1 MPPNGLC
8 EVHPADAQYPEP
20 MAGENADGSAPKLR
34 LDELLTQLVDR
45 AQEALQTEDRLRALL
60 MANRSIVGDL
70 DLPVVLQRIVEAATE
85 LVGAQYGAV
94 GVIAPDASGLEEF
107 VYIGM
112 DEDAV
117 QRIGHLPEGKG
128 LLGALI
134 DDPYPIRLDHM
145 RDDVRSVGFP
155 EGHPPMESF
164 LGVPVR
170 VRDEVFGNL
179 YLSNA
184 AAGHFSEDDE
194 AVMLSLAATAGVAI
208 ENARLFEQSRR
219 RQEWLQ
225 ASAEVTRHA
234 LVVTEEK
241 ALETVVEMMRRLADA
256 DTVVAVASENHG
268 AQLEVIA
275 AVGNDA
281 NRLLEGSIPR
291 VAEARDQ
298 VLTTGK
304 GALVTDVETQPDD
317 GTYSPHLLQNGSAM
331 LLPLVGVPGV
341 RGVLVAARLQGRR
354 PFTDQDLEMA
364 ETFATHTS
372 LALELAGARRD
383 QQRMLLLEDRTR
395 IARDLHDHVIQL
407 LFAAG
412 MTVQGVSSGMT
423 DRPQAELLERVVDNL
438 DDAVKQIRTSI
449 FQLRAHDAR
458 GASLRAA
465 VLNLVADVAPA
476 LGFEPM
482 VRFEGP
488 VDAVSDDELAED
500 VLAVVREALTNTA
513 KHARAGSAA
522 VAIQANASRL
532 EVSVND
538 DGVGLT
544 GTRRSGLHNLRD
556 RAIQRGGQLS
566 IDEPP
571 TPHGTT
577 ILWSVPLG

>member
-1 MPPNGLC
+1 
-8 EVHPADAQYPEP
+8 
-20 MAGENADGSAPKLR
+20 MAGDNADGGAPRLR

-45 AQEALQTEDRLRALL
+45 AQEALQTQERLRALL
-60 MANRSIVGDL
+60 LANQSIVGDL
-70 DLPVVLQRIVEAATE
+70 DLSVVLRRIVQAATE
-85 LVGAQYGAV
+85 LVGAQYGAL

-112 DEDAV
+112 AADAV
-117 QRIGHLPEGKG
+117 ERIGHLPEGKG

-145 RDDVRSVGFP
+145 RDDVRSAGFP

-184 AAGHFSEDDE
+184 ATGHFTEDDE
-194 AVMLSLAATAGVAI
+194 AVVLSLAATAGVAI
-208 ENARLFEQSRR
+208 ENARLFQQSRR

-234 LVVTEEK
+234 LVVGEDE
-241 ALETVVEMMRRLADA
+241 ALEGVVDVVRRLADA
-256 DTVVAVASENHG
+256 DVVVAVSADEGGVWIDVG
-268 AQLEVIA
+268 AA
-275 AVGNDA
+275 AGDDPA
-281 NRLLEGSIPR
+281 RLLGDSSP
-291 VAEARDQ
+291 
-298 VLTTGK
+298 LTGPAGEELRATGR
-304 GALVTDVETQPDD
+304 GVLVTGAPTSHQD
-317 GTYSPHLLQNGSAM
+317 GSYSPHEPPAGPAM
-331 LLPLVGVPGV
+331 LLPLTGAEGV
-341 RGVLVAARLQGRR
+341 RGVLAAGRR
-354 PFTDQDLEMA
+354 PGRRAFTDGDLEMA
-364 ETFATHTS
+364 ETFATHAS

-423 DRPQAELLERVVDNL
+423 DRPRAALLEKVVDNL

-458 GASLRAA
+458 GASLRSA
-465 VLNLVADVAPA
+465 VLEVLADVAPA
-476 LGFEPM
+476 LGFEPQ

-488 VDAVSDDELAED
+488 VDAVSDAELAED
-500 VLAVVREALTNTA
+500 VIAVAREALTNTA
-513 KHARAGSAA
+513 KHARAES
-522 VAIQANASRL
+522 VTVRIQATPSRL
-532 EVSVND
+532 EVTVSD

-556 RAIQRGGQLS
+556 RAVRRGGELR

-571 TPHGTT
+571 SPPGTT
-577 ILWSVPLG
+577 LVWAVPLG